1 LHIYISIHT
10 GHNAWTKSADK
21 EPARQATGDYSGHRR
36 NENATYPVVQVR
48 PNGLHIYAVHNPIS
62 PDESLKK
69 EDNGRKGWTTSDNN
83 VEIKGA

>member
-10 GHNAWTKSADK
+10 RTKFADK

-36 NENATYPVVQVR
+36 NENATCPVVQVC
-48 PNGLHIYAVHNPIS
+48 PNGLHIYGVHNPIS